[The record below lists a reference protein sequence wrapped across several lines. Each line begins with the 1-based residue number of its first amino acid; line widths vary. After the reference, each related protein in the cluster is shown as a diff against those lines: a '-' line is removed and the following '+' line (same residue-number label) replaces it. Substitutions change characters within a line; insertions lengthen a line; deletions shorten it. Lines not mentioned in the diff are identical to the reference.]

1 MKIEINRTKN
11 KKLVIDETSTIINS
25 YKKLFLNPY
34 RKIVRISTRLI
45 INILLLVIYLILLSL
60 YTYFYDTNIVFPIL
74 IGIIA
79 ALTILKISRFIV
91 YNSNLNKLSKINS
104 NSELIIDEE
113 KITLNKKTSNI
124 SCFVEWN
131 EIKNVLIT
139 NNCIVF
145 MKNTF
150 NVKEINSI
158 IIPRDYENEVI
169 GALKKY
175 KKLDLVIYNK
185 R

>member
-1 MKIEINRTKN
+1 MEIQINRTKN

-45 INILLLVIYLILLSL
+45 INILILVIYLILLSL
-60 YTYFYDTNIVFPIL
+60 YTFFYNTNIVFPIL

-79 ALTILKISRFIV
+79 SLTILKISRFII
-91 YNSNLNKLSKINS
+91 YNNSLNKLAIINS
-104 NSELIIDEE
+104 NSELIIDE
-113 KITLNKKTSNI
+113 KKLTLNKKASNI
-124 SCFVEWN
+124 SCYIEWN
-131 EIKNVLIT
+131 NIKNILIT

-145 MKNTF
+145 MKNSF
-150 NVKEINSI
+150 SKRDFNSI
-158 IIPRDYENEVI
+158 IIPRDYESEVI
-169 GALKKY
+169 NALETYNKI
-175 KKLDLVIYNK
+175 DLVIYNK

>member
-11 KKLVIDETSTIINS
+11 KKLVTDEASTIINS
-25 YKKLFLNPY
+25 YRKLFLNPN

-45 INILLLVIYLILLSL
+45 INILILVIYLILLSL
-60 YTYFYDTNIVFPIL
+60 YTYFYNTNIVFPIL

-79 ALTILKISRFIV
+79 SLTILKISRFIV
-91 YNSNLNKLSKINS
+91 YNNSLNKLSKIDS
-104 NSELIIDEE
+104 KSELIIDEE
-113 KITLNKKTSNI
+113 KVLLNKSALNI
-124 SCFVEWN
+124 SFYINWK

-158 IIPRDYENEVI
+158 IIPSYYENEVI
-169 GALKKY
+169 DALKKY
-175 KKLDLVIYNK
+175 NKLDLVIYNK